1 MEGKPMQNNRK
12 IVAPLCSRCAEPM
25 VWKCEQIVE
34 WKHMQVFQCETCEKL
49 EAVLLPSSDAA

>member
-1 MEGKPMQNNRK
+1 MEGKPMRNNRK
-12 IVAPLCSRCAEPM
+12 IVAPLCSRCKEPM

-49 EAVLLPSSDAA
+49 EAVLLQSSDAA

>member
-1 MEGKPMQNNRK
+1 MRNNRK